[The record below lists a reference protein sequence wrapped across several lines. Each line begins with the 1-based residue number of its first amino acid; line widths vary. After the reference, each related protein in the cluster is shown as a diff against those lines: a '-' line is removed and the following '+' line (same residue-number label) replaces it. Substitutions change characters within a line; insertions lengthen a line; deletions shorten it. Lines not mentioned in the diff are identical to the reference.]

1 MFWTFYK
8 SGRRCAEAMKAF
20 SNLTRDEWDMYCG
33 GLAESKCEILLLK
46 GDAIGRCI
54 SFSLTGETTF
64 LKLVS

>member
-33 GLAESKCEILLLK
+33 GLAESKCR
-46 GDAIGRCI
+46 D
-54 SFSLTGETTF
+54 SS
-64 LKLVS
+64 S